1 MWEEELLQ
9 EAGEVNIAF
18 VFVWFC
24 FGVFFF
30 LQHTYAGCLIFIIS
44 FISNGLEV
52 ANFVALLISSRRSRG
67 ITGCARV
74 YDSSL
79 DKEAHQVPLSQ
90 FL

>member
-9 EAGEVNIAF
+9 KTGEVNI
-18 VFVWFC
+18 VL
-24 FGVFFF
+24 FFF
-30 LQHTYAGCLIFIIS
+30 LFVFLFYSTHMQGCLIFIIL

-67 ITGCARV
+67 IIRCVRV

-79 DKEAHQVPLSQ
+79 YKEAHQVPLSQ